1 MFAKKPPKLSK
12 VQAVVPYY
20 LKYNGK
26 TGYAQVIG
34 RVEKNLVAIVVNNP
48 DTPSGKINR
57 IMKVTKRKFF
67 SDFGG
72 ACTGLDI
79 RATVYIFPDEE

>member
-1 MFAKKPPKLSK
+1 MFEKKPPKLDK
-12 VQAVVPYY
+12 VQEVNPYY

-26 TGYAQVIG
+26 TGYAQVVG
-34 RVEKNLVAIVVNNP
+34 KVEKKLVAIQVNNP
-48 DTPSGKINR
+48 DFPSGKINR
-57 IMKVTKRKFF
+57 IMTVTKRKFF

-79 RATVYIFPDEE
+79 KATEFFVP